1 MIKQEED
8 RSIDSADYSNEIKD
22 IEEQERELNEV
33 ISKARWALEQKK
45 EQDIQCERQLDEL
58 TERLDNIKKAK
69 IEIQAIEDAK
79 ENIEDIANEIR
90 NSFGK
95 RLNERA
101 SYYMSQ
107 ITNGKYDNLSIDE
120 RLNILVNSKK
130 ALLPASKQG
139 NSRTNIYGIAFGS
152 SRYNI

>member
-58 TERLDNIKKAK
+58 TEKLDNIKKAK

-90 NSFGK
+90 NSFGNAFK
-95 RLNERA
+95 RESFLLYVA
-101 SYYMSQ
+101 
-107 ITNGKYDNLSIDE
+107 DN
-120 RLNILVNSKK
+120 KW
-130 ALLPASKQG
+130 
-139 NSRTNIYGIAFGS
+139 
-152 SRYNI
+152 